1 VRVGVPGRVLAMA
14 TALPLAVPA
23 VVLWL
28 PSPMPRIPQPDG
40 TVISAVATKVNRSLL
55 STLIPVV
62 IPAPRIPG

>member
-1 VRVGVPGRVLAMA
+1 
-14 TALPLAVPA
+14 
-23 VVLWL
+23 VLWL